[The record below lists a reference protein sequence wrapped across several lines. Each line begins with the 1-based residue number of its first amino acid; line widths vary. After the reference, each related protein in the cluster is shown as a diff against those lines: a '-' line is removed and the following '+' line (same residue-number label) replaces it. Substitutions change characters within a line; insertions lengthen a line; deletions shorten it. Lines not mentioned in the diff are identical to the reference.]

1 MRKFLTSVGHLT
13 IQLLYFC
20 FSYFILFNEELN
32 MSFTRMD
39 QGKLEDWMVIGQA
52 VAVRQG
58 SMAKIIKAMLLQLEE
73 QADGFAV
80 NQLHHALQTATR
92 AARDGASE
100 EMIVAA
106 LCHDIGKVIS
116 VENHPAIAAEIL
128 KPYVSRE
135 TYEIIRTHQDF
146 QGRHYYAL
154 MGKDPEARGQY
165 VSEPWYELACVFTD
179 GWDQTSFDPGYDTLP
194 LSHFEPMI
202 DRVFAAPAR
211 EAAPSGQSS

>member
-1 MRKFLTSVGHLT
+1 
-13 IQLLYFC
+13 
-20 FSYFILFNEELN
+20 

-39 QGKLEDWMVIGQA
+39 QGKIEDWMVIGQA

-58 SMAKIIKAMLLQLEE
+58 SIANIIKTMLHQLEE
-73 QADGFAV
+73 QVDGFAV
-80 NQLHHALQTATR
+80 NQLDHALQTATR
-92 AARDGASE
+92 AVRDGASE

-154 MGKDPEARGQY
+154 MGKDPEARHRY
-165 VSEPWYELACVFTD
+165 ATEPWYEMACVFTD

-202 DRVFAAPAR
+202 DRVFAAPAKQT
-211 EAAPSGQSS
+211 AQSAQSF

>member
-1 MRKFLTSVGHLT
+1 
-13 IQLLYFC
+13 
-20 FSYFILFNEELN
+20 

-39 QGKLEDWMVIGQA
+39 QGKIEDWMMIAQA
-52 VAVRQG
+52 VSQRQAQ
-58 SMAKIIKAMLLQLEE
+58 MPQIIKAMLLQLEA
-73 QADGFAV
+73 QTDGFAV
-80 NQLHHALQTATR
+80 NQLVHGLQTATMAER
-92 AARDGASE
+92 AGAGE

-154 MGKDPEARGQY
+154 MGKDPESRRQY
-165 VSEPWYELACVFTD
+165 EGEPWYAMATTFTD
-179 GWDQTSFDPGYDTLP
+179 EWDQAAFDPAYDTLP
-194 LSHFEPMI
+194 LAHFEPMI
-202 DRVFAAPAR
+202 ERVFAAPRRHQA
-211 EAAPSGQSS
+211 EGA